1 MLLKLLKIK
10 TRSSGLSRVKST
22 LHDLPSEPNLEL
34 VRAVTL
40 PEQHGRIAK
49 FLPPPNKPQ
58 ETVQLPGLESPSS
71 IGSILSEAQSHLKA
85 QRKNLLARLLS
96 RGLFKRESR
105 IRTRPINTLRS
116 NSHTLT
122 QPQGESQP
130 QTRVPETTTGSFGAA
145 VNQHTG
151 YQPSATRESSSYVSF
166 DGANSTVRQSVK
178 ENWAKKMWDKF
189 SHLLVSSS
197 RAYSSKG
204 GTKRLAETQN
214 PTPIPV
220 FQGGE
225 IQSFTPG
232 IQEITSG
239 WPRVIA
245 VTSGIAELDGVG
257 ALKRLTDNP
266 LFDEPHQLNNQ
277 QNEWHGN
284 PAHPMS
290 LPPPKSPK
298 SPIVETSAT
307 RTASWAASVSSIL
320 RKKNYGDPQ
329 KVKWTPSSDDDG
341 EVTAEIPS
349 TLLRVDMETVE
360 EGTDFSQAPSRNPS
374 RAVSLSD
381 LSHPRE
387 ETWKQKKSAEKVE
400 LMSTRSEPLTRTRS
414 QQQYLA
420 DREAE
425 RQTRRDINILRAK
438 AKAKMMK
445 KKADEQAALFKKLDI
460 MHSKKAC
467 PFSKWSKR
475 DQLELEL
482 LRMQLGIRGAKN
494 SWKMSD
500 LRRLGLAD
508 LEELRQSLLPTAKV
522 ANRQNN
528 TQHSTRWS
536 E

>member
-1 MLLKLLKIK
+1 M
-10 TRSSGLSRVKST
+10 
-22 LHDLPSEPNLEL
+22 
-34 VRAVTL
+34 RAL
-40 PEQHGRIAK
+40 PEHGRIAK
-49 FLPPPNKPQ
+49 FPPPLNKPQ
-58 ETVQLPGLESPSS
+58 EIVQLPGSESPSS
-71 IGSILSEAQSHLKA
+71 IGSTLSEAQSHLKA

-116 NSHTLT
+116 NYHTLT

-130 QTRVPETTTGSFGAA
+130 QTRVPEITTGSFGVA

-151 YQPSATRESSSYVSF
+151 YQPSATRGESSSYVSF

-178 ENWAKKMWDKF
+178 ENWAKKIWDKF

-197 RAYSSKG
+197 RAYSSKS

-232 IQEITSG
+232 IQEITSC

-245 VTSGIAELDGVG
+245 VASGITELDGVG

-266 LFDEPHQLNNQ
+266 LFDEPHQPNNQ
-277 QNEWHGN
+277 QTEWHGD
-284 PAHPMS
+284 PAHPMN
-290 LPPPKSPK
+290 LPPPK

-320 RKKNYGDPQ
+320 RKRNYGDPQ
-329 KVKWTPSSDDDG
+329 KVKWTPSSNGDG
-341 EVTAEIPS
+341 EVTTEIPS
-349 TLLRVDMETVE
+349 TLLQVDMETVE
-360 EGTDFSQAPSRNPS
+360 ERTDFNQAPSRNPS

-387 ETWKQKKSAEKVE
+387 ETWKQNKSAEKVE
-400 LMSTRSEPLTRTRS
+400 LVSTRSEPLTRTRS

-425 RQTRRDINILRAK
+425 RQTRRDRNILKAK

-445 KKADEQAALFKKLDI
+445 EKADEQAAQFKKLDI

-508 LEELRQSLLPTAKV
+508 LKELKQSLLPTAKV
-522 ANRQNN
+522 ANRQND